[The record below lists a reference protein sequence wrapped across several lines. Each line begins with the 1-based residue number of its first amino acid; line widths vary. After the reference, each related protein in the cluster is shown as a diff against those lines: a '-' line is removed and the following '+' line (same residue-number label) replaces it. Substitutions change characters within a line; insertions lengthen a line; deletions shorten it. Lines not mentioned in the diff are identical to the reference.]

1 MGTPTKRSLIGAL
14 SATGLAGLLAGFFA
28 WLRRRCCDATV
39 GAWDEDPNWGD
50 DGSMTNVA
58 DFRSFVED
66 RRPCWR
72 HYPVAS
78 AFAIIGIDPT
88 DDAPMDTVAVDRAP
102 SAGSGEVDVTL
113 TYDVE
118 GDDSVAAIR
127 YRFTFVDVAFVG
139 GSSGT
144 YRLVHGLRE
153 FRCQSGRGQTDW
165 GPELCL

>member
-1 MGTPTKRSLIGAL
+1 MSERDRIVTLCCGTPTKRSLIGAL
-14 SATGLAGLLAGFFA
+14 SATGLAGLLAEF
-28 WLRRRCCDATV
+28 
-39 GAWDEDPNWGD
+39 
-50 DGSMTNVA
+50 
-58 DFRSFVED
+58 FVED

-88 DDAPMDTVAVDRAP
+88 GDAPMDTVAVDRAP

-127 YRFTFVDVAFVG
+127 YRFTFVDEAFVG

-144 YRLVHGLRE
+144 HRLVHGLRE
-153 FRCQSGRGQTDW
+153 FRCQPGRGQTDW